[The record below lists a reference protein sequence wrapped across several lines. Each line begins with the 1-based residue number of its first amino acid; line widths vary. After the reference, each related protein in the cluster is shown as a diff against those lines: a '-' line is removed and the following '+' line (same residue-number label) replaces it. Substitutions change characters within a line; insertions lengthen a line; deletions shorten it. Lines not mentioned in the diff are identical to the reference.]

1 MSQTSMLTARI
12 DPELKTEAENILGQL
27 GLPAIT
33 LFYKQIV
40 LRRAL
45 PFPVAL
51 DVAPPPSLADM
62 TRRDFDRELELAET
76 AIHEGR
82 TQSAD
87 TVKNDVPPPPGAT
100 RSTSSG
106 SSPT

>member
-12 DPELKTEAENILGQL
+12 DPELKSEAENILGQL
-27 GLPAIT
+27 GLPAGRAIT
-33 LFYKQIV
+33 LFYLQIV
-40 LRRAL
+40 LL
-45 PFPVAL
+45 LSWPFSVAL
-51 DVAPPPSLADM
+51 DVSPPPSLAGM

-87 TVKNDVPPPPGAT
+87 TAFADIRARLGK
-100 RSTSSG
+100 
-106 SSPT
+106 

>member
-12 DPELKTEAENILGQL
+12 DPELKSEAENILGQL
-27 GLPAIT
+27 GLPAGRAIT
-33 LFYKQIV
+33 LFYRQIV

-62 TRRDFDRELELAET
+62 TRRDFDRELELAEA

-82 TQSAD
+82 AQSAD
-87 TVKNDVPPPPGAT
+87 TAFADIRA
-100 RSTSSG
+100 RLAE
-106 SSPT
+106 

>member
-12 DPELKTEAENILGQL
+12 DPELKREAEGILGQL
-27 GLPAIT
+27 GLPAGRAIT

-51 DVAPPPSLADM
+51 DVASPPSLAGM
-62 TRRDFDRELELAET
+62 TRSDFDRELEIAEA

-82 TQSAD
+82 TQSAAAAFSD
-87 TVKNDVPPPPGAT
+87 IRA
-100 RSTSSG
+100 RFAE
-106 SSPT
+106 